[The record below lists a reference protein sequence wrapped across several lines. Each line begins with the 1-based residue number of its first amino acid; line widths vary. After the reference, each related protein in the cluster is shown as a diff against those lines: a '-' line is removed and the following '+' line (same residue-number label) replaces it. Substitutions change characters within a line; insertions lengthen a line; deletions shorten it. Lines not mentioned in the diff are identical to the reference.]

1 MRRSAWI
8 GSERY
13 KNKQRRTEA
22 RPALW
27 RLSENPEGFPTKDL
41 QSAARIICVP
51 AAHKFHTFSLRSIF
65 SHAHVARENDFTFFA
80 ACGRQTLRGFFDKL
94 SARTEIRAGGF
105 YMVQKQEPSPRNRAT
120 ANAENAR

>member
-22 RPALW
+22 RPALR

-51 AAHKFHTFSLRSIF
+51 AAHKFHTCSLSSIF
-65 SHAHVARENDFTFFA
+65 SHAHVARENDRNA
-80 ACGRQTLRGFFDKL
+80 LPP
-94 SARTEIRAGGF
+94 AGGKLCEAF
-105 YMVQKQEPSPRNRAT
+105 LTRWTAPDGSPSGAVRL
-120 ANAENAR
+120 